1 MSKVVQAIVRPN
13 AAAKIASELEAIASL
28 EREIVDLEQQR
39 GTALLADDDAG
50 DAVKLAEKIAAAR
63 RRLDTRHD
71 RVAALR
77 MQGRREHTDRRQQA
91 KAEALAVFE
100 KGFADRSGAAARLDK
115 AIVEFAAALSAYQE
129 ACRKPFAS
137 WSRDL
142 FPDIRLFEGT
152 SFNYAGSRIAH
163 ALRMQSPGAAHAL
176 FTGLPGRVGKF
187 EDQDRER
194 AASLIEDI
202 RNAPLP
208 DRHDIEGEA
217 A

>member
-1 MSKVVQAIVRPN
+1 MAKIAEIVRPN
-13 AAAKIASELEAIASL
+13 AAQRIATERAAVAEI
-28 EREIVDLEQQR
+28 EREIAELEQQR
-39 GTALLADDDAG
+39 TARLVSDDDPAE
-50 DAVKLAEKIAAAR
+50 ALKLAGRIAEAY
-63 RRLDTRHD
+63 RRLETRFD
-71 RVAALR
+71 RIKALESH
-77 MQGRREHTDRRQQA
+77 GRRERTNRRQQQ
-91 KAEALAVFE
+91 KAEALATFE

-115 AIVEFAAALSAYQE
+115 AIAEFAGAVSAYQE

-142 FPDIRLFEGT
+142 FPDIRLYEAT
-152 SFNYAGSRIAH
+152 SYNYAGSRIAA

-176 FTGLPGRVGKF
+176 LTGLPARLGKF

-208 DRHDIEGEA
+208 AQPEIEEA